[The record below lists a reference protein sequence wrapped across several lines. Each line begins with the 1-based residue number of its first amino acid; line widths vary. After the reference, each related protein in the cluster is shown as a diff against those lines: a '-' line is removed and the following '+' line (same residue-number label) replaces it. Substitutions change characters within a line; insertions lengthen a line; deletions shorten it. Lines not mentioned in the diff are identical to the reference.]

1 MRKLLLCQ
9 DDCADKHATYFER
22 DLLKQFNLTIE
33 DFTKGLHLG
42 DAWYSEY
49 ILTVNGRTL
58 ALSYH
63 ADDPY
68 WKLEEMESAQINCD
82 FF

>member
-1 MRKLLLCQ
+1 MRKLLLYQ
-9 DDCADKHATYFER
+9 DDCADRYATYFER
-22 DLLKQFNLTIE
+22 DLLKKFNLTIE
-33 DFTKGLHLG
+33 DFTKGVHLG
-42 DAWYSEY
+42 DVWYSEY
-49 ILTVNGRTL
+49 VLTVDGKTL

-68 WKLEEMESAQINCD
+68 WKLEELEVAPINCD